1 MLFLFKW
8 CFMLA
13 DFSKTTIL
21 GTGGKPANSAE
32 DIMGKQE
39 AERPNGKVFCMQYF
53 NKIMVQ

>member
-1 MLFLFKW
+1 
-8 CFMLA
+8 MLA